1 MPKGEM
7 LRDAEA
13 DSGSAACDSQRLA
26 TSPKLHTSRT
36 YLVRPTL
43 LHDLHER
50 FQLQWLDEAP
60 VSLVAVKEDEN
71 EEGTCGLLTTSPAE
85 HSYQLRNNNI
95 ISYAWRLRVRAGS
108 SAGSRSNPEQLDN
121 VLDLQSPL

>member
-1 MPKGEM
+1 MQKPTVAPPHAIRKGSRRPQSCT
-7 LRDAEA
+7 LRALIW
-13 DSGSAACDSQRLA
+13 C
-26 TSPKLHTSRT
+26 
-36 YLVRPTL
+36 VRL